1 MSCPQSLALQRPLLF
16 DFNQEHNVTLMT
28 HVIFKQSLLS
38 AAVCLSSAHAA
49 LGDPAPAAATAPAS
63 LATGSDNL
71 EEIVVKG
78 VNLEDQVSPLQ
89 RKVTSVFGLNLSV
102 LDTPRAV
109 TEINAAQMRDQSIID
124 VTDFVKIVSS
134 AYTNDQFGGANVPF
148 LRGQQAEVFQNGMMR
163 TPRSDGQPLSFNS
176 VEGFDIVK
184 GPASVVY
191 GPTGNVG
198 GYVNLVTKR
207 PYFDGQH
214 ESVTLTYGEYNTRKG
229 QFDVSGPISDT
240 LAYRVS
246 FEQIHSDSYYR
257 FGYDHSSDIYAA
269 LRWIPTDKLT
279 VDFNT
284 EFYLAHY
291 TENTGINRPT
301 QQLIDSGLYYQGP
314 GVSPYGSA
322 TDPRNF
328 LSVINVTGVTRLDR
342 SYQLVAPGDHDAGK
356 NFQAQLDVNYTVND
370 WLSLTN
376 KGYFEDY
383 SQQQLEYAQRYFND
397 IDESYN
403 FEDRF
408 ELHATLGKHQA
419 IAGISYRFMHVLAY
433 GDFYN
438 EYLNATDITSNP
450 AGFAINQ
457 PGLYGVVQVPGNS
470 SYFATPGATYAG
482 AGAVGYPNSIANTQ
496 DQTSHQV
503 GAFVQDLWQI
513 TDKFSVLA
521 GLRADLF
528 HEKLTDPLP
537 PPGFEAAHASATQG
551 ESAADLSV
559 TYKPMPW
566 LTAYL
571 TADYNQSPV
580 TTNGGGFAAFTG
592 NSIDPT
598 NFRIKNFLY
607 EGGVKAALL
616 DNTLFLSSAGFFQK
630 RAQTDQF
637 NDTAQV
643 DSYGAEFEANYQPSR
658 NFSTT
663 MAYSYLDARLHAA
676 NPTSF
681 TENVYDA
688 FAAPYGTGVGSPNF
702 NSLPIG
708 DYRLPSVPS
717 NLFSA
722 FVKYRTDLGIG
733 ASSGV
738 VVTGPI
744 NTSYIG
750 NVRIPTQYT
759 WDGSIFYE
767 TRRFSVR
774 ADFYNITGRQN
785 WIAEAGSQGNDLI
798 TAALPF
804 HYQVSATVRF

>member
-1 MSCPQSLALQRPLLF
+1 
-16 DFNQEHNVTLMT
+16 MT
-28 HVIFKQSLLS
+28 HESTKYGLLT
-38 AAVCLSSAHAA
+38 AALCLSSPSVLLA
-49 LGDPAPAAATAPAS
+49 DPAAPATAATPAT

-89 RKVTSVFGLNLSV
+89 RKVTSVFGLQLSV

-124 VTDFVKIVSS
+124 VTDFSKIVSS

-148 LRGQQAEVFQNGMMR
+148 LRGQQAEVFQNGMLR

-176 VEGFDIVK
+176 VEGFDVVK

-207 PYFDGQH
+207 PSFDGQH
-214 ESVTLTYGEYNTRKG
+214 ETVTLTYGEYNTRKA
-229 QFDVSGPISDT
+229 QFDVTGPVSDT

-246 FEQIHSDSYYR
+246 FEYIHSDSYYR
-257 FGYDHSSDIYAA
+257 FGYDHSTDVYAA
-269 LRWIPTDKLT
+269 LRWIPSDKLT

-301 QQLIDSGLYYQGP
+301 QQLIDNGTYYQGT
-314 GVSPYGSA
+314 GVSPYAFPG
-322 TDPRNF
+322 DPRNF
-328 LSVINVTGVTRLDR
+328 LSVVNVTSTAQINR
-342 SYQLVAPGDHDAGK
+342 SYQLVAPGDHDQGS
-356 NFQAQLDVNYTVND
+356 NFQAQLDVNYNIND
-370 WLSLTN
+370 SISLVN

-397 IDESYN
+397 IKESYN
-403 FEDRF
+403 FEDRL
-408 ELHATLGKHQA
+408 ELHASFGKNQA
-419 IAGISYRFMHVLAY
+419 IAGIAYRFIHVLAY

-438 EYLNATDITSNP
+438 EYLNATDITTNP
-450 AGFAINQ
+450 ANFPIVQ
-457 PGLYGVVQVPGNS
+457 PNLYGVVQVPGN
-470 SYFATPGATYAG
+470 ATYYAVPGATYAG
-482 AGAVGYPNSIANTQ
+482 SSAFGYPYSIANTQ
-496 DQTSHQV
+496 DQTSNQI
-503 GAFVQDLWQI
+503 GAFIQDLYQV
-513 TDKFSVLA
+513 TDQVSILG
-521 GLRADLF
+521 GLRVDLI
-528 HEKLTDPLP
+528 HEKLSDPLP
-537 PPGFEAAHASATQG
+537 PPGFTAAHATATQG

-559 TYKPMPW
+559 TYKPLTW
-566 LTAYL
+566 LTTYL

-580 TTNGGGFAAFTG
+580 STNGGGFAAFTG
-592 NSIDPT
+592 NTIDPT

-637 NDTAQV
+637 QDTQQIDA
-643 DSYGAEFEANYQPSR
+643 YGAEFEANFQPSR
-658 NFSTT
+658 NFSATA
-663 MAYSYLDARLHAA
+663 AYSYLDARLHGAS
-676 NPTSF
+676 PTSF
-681 TENVYDA
+681 TENVYDS

-702 NSLPIG
+702 NPLPAG
-708 DYRLPSVPS
+708 DYRLPAVPS

-767 TRRFSVR
+767 ARTWSVR
-774 ADFYNITGRQN
+774 ANFYNITNQKN
-785 WIAEAGSQGNDLI
+785 WIAEAGAQGNDLI
-798 TAALPF
+798 TAAMPF
-804 HYQVSATVRF
+804 HYQISASFRF